1 MPQARKM
8 WKFKQ
13 LLDEVF
19 VISGIIK
26 GEVRTLTETMV
37 IPDIIK
43 TESNNFDNNCFI
55 VHCLKENND
64 KCDVEWKH
72 TSLSA
77 RCHSPPLNF
86 DIRNHALRAQPTNCS
101 IICQQISE

>member
-1 MPQARKM
+1 MLMPQARKM

-13 LLDEVF
+13 LLDDVF

-55 VHCLKENND
+55 VHCLKENQRQM
-64 KCDVEWKH
+64 
-72 TSLSA
+72 
-77 RCHSPPLNF
+77 RCRMETHFAECKMSRTTLKF
-86 DIRNHALRAQPTNCS
+86 DIRNHALRSTYR
-101 IICQQISE
+101 